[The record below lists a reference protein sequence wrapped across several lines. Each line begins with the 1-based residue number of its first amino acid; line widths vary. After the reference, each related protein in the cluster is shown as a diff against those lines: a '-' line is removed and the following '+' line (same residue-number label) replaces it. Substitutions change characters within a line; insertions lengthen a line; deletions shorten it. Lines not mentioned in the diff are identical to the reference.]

1 MRPMHALIPFAALP
15 ALSALIA
22 LAAGGCN
29 IVAPV
34 AYAIQGPPTIDEVY
48 KLDKER
54 TTVIF
59 IDDRMNRA
67 PRRSLRIAAAEAAE
81 QHLMQK
87 GVLPESRV
95 ITTRA
100 IMRVASQEQFGEP
113 KTIAEL
119 GRSVGA
125 DVVIYVTLDAW
136 SLSPDGV
143 TFAPGVQARVKIID
157 AANDARLWPGD
168 GAGHPLTA
176 SLPPQIQGMP
186 TGADREQ
193 ANTAAAQLLGLRL
206 SQLFYEHAR
215 DPVSTRR
222 SP

>member
-1 MRPMHALIPFAALP
+1 MRRIPFIPIA
-15 ALSALIA
+15 ALSASVTL
-22 LAAGGCN
+22 LGSCN

-48 KLDKER
+48 KLDKDR

-59 IDDRMNRA
+59 IDDRMNRS

-81 QHLMQK
+81 QHLMQE
-87 GVLPESRV
+87 GALPENRV

-100 IMRVASQEQFGEP
+100 AMRVASQEQFGEP

-125 DVVIYVTLDAW
+125 DVVIYVTLDTW
-136 SLSPDGV
+136 TLSPDGV
-143 TFAPGVQARVKIID
+143 TFAPGVQARVKVID
-157 AANDARLWPGD
+157 AANDTRLWPAE

-176 SLPPQIQGMP
+176 ALPPQVQGMP
-186 TGADREQ
+186 TGSDRDE
-193 ANTAAAQLLGLRL
+193 ANVAVASLLGLRL
-206 SQLFYEHAR
+206 AQLFYEHAR
-215 DPVSTRR
+215 DPVSNRR
-222 SP
+222 SR